1 MKLIKTTSD
10 WGPDNGD
17 YREYVKPRGEH
28 QEQRYVQDI
37 IRHQNDLCYV
47 DVDIGRAGHL
57 TTNSGVRGNETTDLD
72 LDLSLT
78 KARQWVLPAAR
89 R

>member
-1 MKLIKTTSD
+1 MTRLIKPTSD

-17 YREYVKPRGEH
+17 YREYIKPRAGEIQH
-28 QEQRYVQDI
+28 GDQRYVQDI

-47 DVDIGRAGHL
+47 DVDIGTGAGHL
-57 TTNSGVRGNETTDLD
+57 NTGARGIE
-72 LDLSLT
+72 
-78 KARQWVLPAAR
+78 KARHWVLRAAR

>member
-1 MKLIKTTSD
+1 MRLIKPTSD

-17 YREYVKPRGEH
+17 YRDYVKPRGDH

-57 TTNSGVRGNETTDLD
+57 TTNSGVRGIE
-72 LDLSLT
+72 
-78 KARQWVLPAAR
+78 KASQWVLRAAR